1 MQTSVDA
8 AFSSFSGQSGV
19 V

>member
-8 AFSSFSGQSGV
+8 AFSSFSGLSGV